1 MTMKKKKMKL
11 DELSVNSFTTS
22 KEIKGGN
29 NTVVVPPSVIT
40 IVANPLWT
48 AECEWYSGGVS
59 C

>member
-1 MTMKKKKMKL
+1 MKKKKMKL